1 MKILL
6 VEDDFNK
13 IFKIEDFLKK
23 EFNKINITT
32 SNSYNSGLRKILTDK
47 FDLIL
52 LDMTMPTFDKTNG
65 SSGGKPIQYAGK
77 EILNQMKR
85 KKNNTPVIVITQYSS
100 FGESN
105 NSKSFNELKEELK
118 AEFSNILLEM
128 IYYESSKSDWEVQ
141 VKSTLKNFLND

>member
-1 MKILL
+1 
-6 VEDDFNK
+6 
-13 IFKIEDFLKK
+13 
-23 EFNKINITT
+23 
-32 SNSYNSGLRKILTDK
+32 
-47 FDLIL
+47 
-52 LDMTMPTFDKTNG
+52 MTMPTFDKTNG
-65 SSGGKPIQYAGK
+65 SSGGKPIQYVRK